1 VNATS
6 NEAASGVVTGRV
18 TIGRSA
24 KSYRLRQANVS
35 LVAGSSTKMVVRI
48 PKRALLA
55 TRAALR
61 AGRSPNARLTLL
73 ARDTAGN
80 TTKAVKRI
88 RLVR

>member
-1 VNATS
+1 
-6 NEAASGVVTGRV
+6 VVTGRV
-18 TIGRSA
+18 RIGRSA
-24 KSYRLRQANVS
+24 KSYRLRQVNVS

-55 TRAALR
+55 IRAALR

-73 ARDTAGN
+73 ARDSAGN